1 MMPTT
6 GNDRTAYYEAWAKM
20 MITIWEEKVMML
32 NVRDTGELLRSFQY
46 HVISNAGGDTG
57 KIVFTYMYYGRFVDM
72 GVGRGMNAGVKRG
85 GSSYDRYRNDL
96 GQLHAYN
103 RVAKPWYN
111 KPFYHSFKVLSE
123 KTAELYGEEFKI
135 MMHET
140 LSF

>member
-32 NVRDTGELLRSFQY
+32 NVRETGELLRSFQY
-46 HVISNAGGDTG
+46 HVIPNAGGDVA
-57 KIVFTYMYYGRFVDM
+57 KIEFTYLYYGRMVDM
-72 GVGRGMNAGVKRG
+72 GVRRGIHQG
-85 GSSYDRYRNDL
+85 
-96 GQLHAYN
+96 N
-103 RVAKPWYN
+103 REARAKPWYN
-111 KPFYHSFKVLSE
+111 KPFYHSYRVLSE